1 MTLPSFPSWMLNW
14 EIIFSQLHPLQPY
27 SLPWYIFLRSGL
39 LAAPSEVSFS
49 RLNRQKKYQ
58 WQDLTRYQSV
68 VWTTSPLNRTR
79 RWLLTLL
86 NFCTSHPKLKVL
98 FNLSYVRLSRIFCP
112 IRRGIVVTHAL
123 LSDWELVPH
132 ILHAWE
138 SGQYKQ
144 RPVSVD
150 PILEDQWNLTAV

>member
-86 NFCTSHPKLKVL
+86 NFCTSHPKLEV
-98 FNLSYVRLSRIFCP
+98 FFHLSYVRLSRMFRR
-112 IRRGIVVTHAL
+112 IRRAIVETHAL
-123 LSDWELVPH
+123 LLGQEWVPH
-132 ILHAWE
+132 IVHAWG
-138 SGQYKQ
+138 SGRYKH
-144 RPVSVD
+144 RPVSVA
-150 PILEDQWNLTAV
+150 PIL